1 MSSADWGR
9 FVLLSVKPRF
19 ANLIL
24 AGTKRVEFR
33 RAWAAQDVSHIA
45 IYSSAPVQRIVA
57 IAAVEDVVRTTC
69 WNLWKHSTARGGGL
83 SRSELLDYFEGKEEG
98 YALLLGEV
106 TVLPEPLLPSDLIS
120 PFTPPQSFRYLTDR
134 EAERL
139 WA

>member
-1 MSSADWGR
+1 
-9 FVLLSVKPRF
+9 
-19 ANLIL
+19 
-24 AGTKRVEFR
+24 
-33 RAWAAQDVSHIA
+33 
-45 IYSSAPVQRIVA
+45 VQRIVA
-57 IAAVEDVVRTTC
+57 IAAVEDVVRTTS
-69 WNLWKHSTARGGGL
+69 WNLWKHSAARGGGL

-106 TVLPEPLLPSDLIS
+106 TVLPEPLLPGELFS